1 MLSLHIEQQP
11 ELFKLLQQHQEIVL
25 LQNNKPV
32 AKITPIHEIPKRQL
46 GTATGLFQV
55 SDDFNAPLDDFAEYS

>member
-1 MLSLHIEQQP
+1 MLSVHIEQQP
-11 ELFKLLQQHQEIVL
+11 ELFKLLQQHQEIIL

-32 AKITPIHEIPKRQL
+32 AKITPINEPTKRQL